1 MWKRLIEIKI
11 GREKESVYIN
21 GSGIK
26 NQSVE
31 DERGWRD
38 EEIEW

>member
-1 MWKRLIEIKI
+1 M
-11 GREKESVYIN
+11 EKESVNIN

-26 NQSVE
+26 NQSVK

-38 EEIEW
+38 EEVE